1 MHPSGLIQEILM
13 ENNISLRLLYE
24 TVGIKIRIISDDYH
38 EIPTGMDVNNTYH
51 KIVFQIEEEEPDI
64 FAFGVLFTLSLSSF
78 VSSAPW
84 GISEINFIEG
94 EDWNIDY
101 FMNGLEFKNKR
112 LCFSADYVSGRL
124 MKTDITFES
133 GGRVTLMTR
142 NRGKSAERWL
152 MNLEGKKHIQRVK

>member
-1 MHPSGLIQEILM
+1 MYPSGLIPRIKM
-13 ENNISLRLLYE
+13 ENNVGIRLLHE
-24 TVGIKIRIISDDYH
+24 TVGIKIRIMSDDYH

-51 KIVFQIEEEEPDI
+51 KIVFQIEEEEPDS

-78 VSSAPW
+78 ASSAPR
-84 GISEINFIEG
+84 GISEINFIAG

-124 MKTDITFES
+124 MKTDIDFES
-133 GGRVTLMTR
+133 GGRVTLVTR
-142 NRGKSAERWL
+142 NRGKSADRWL
-152 MNLEGKKHIQRVK
+152 KNLEGKKHIQRVK